1 MACWLWK
8 HVKTNVFMMCLF
20 LGETSAMFFLGNMLL
35 SPNVE
40 EFGHHFPH
48 LGLNLVPTKMKIALE
63 HSPKVQ
69 GYMGKTTIVCWKW
82 GYSISIYF
90 FWSGNGT
97 ANFQHYFCPSN
108 WTWRVHSAG
117 ASWWTQRFCRIPS
130 ILTQLLDSKRI
141 SGSFTF
147 INTLYIYTVYIYIYQ
162 GNTIAAKIKHGHNI
176 LWPTDPTPCGPRAL
190 QSDWSR
196 KVP

>member
-1 MACWLWK
+1 MWRPTSSWCVCFGRK
-8 HVKTNVFMMCLF
+8 VRHV
-20 LGETSAMFFLGNMLL
+20 FFGGNMLL

-82 GYSISIYF
+82 GYSISRYF
-90 FWSGNGT
+90 FLIRKWYRQLPALLLPKQLDMKSS
-97 ANFQHYFCPSN
+97 FSRRFL
-108 WTWRVHSAG
+108 VDSAVLPNPIDFDPTLG
-117 ASWWTQRFCRIPS
+117 LQEDLGVIY
-130 ILTQLLDSKRI
+130 IYKHI
-141 SGSFTF
+141 
-147 INTLYIYTVYIYIYQ
+147 IYIYTLYIYIYIYQ